1 MVQLRLM
8 GDDADRVREVAAL
21 VLAALRGHPAL
32 QLGDAAELTN
42 RRGPGV
48 RVVFDVSTAIAAGP
62 RTPAAADLC
71 PETGRGRLSYPRA
84 EYLFKTASAR
94 LDPDGEGWTLH
105 QLRHSALQRPLRS
118 RAMPVVCRPQG
129 RWLTWDDDDQHE

>member
-21 VLAALRGHPAL
+21 VMAALRGHPAL

-48 RVVFDVSTAIAAGP
+48 RVVFDVSTANAAGP
-62 RTPAAADLC
+62 YRVHAERVDVDPAAA
-71 PETGRGRLSYPRA
+71 PARQRRA
-84 EYLFKTASAR
+84 R
-94 LDPDGEGWTLH
+94 RPP
-105 QLRHSALQRPLRS
+105 ALG
-118 RAMPVVCRPQG
+118 AG
-129 RWLTWDDDDQHE
+129 

>member
-48 RVVFDVSTAIAAGP
+48 RVVFDVSTANAAGP
-62 RTPAAADLC
+62 YWVHAERVDPAATPA
-71 PETGRGRLSYPRA
+71 R
-84 EYLFKTASAR
+84 
-94 LDPDGEGWTLH
+94 
-105 QLRHSALQRPLRS
+105 QRPAR
-118 RAMPVVCRPQG
+118 RPPALG
-129 RWLTWDDDDQHE
+129 AG